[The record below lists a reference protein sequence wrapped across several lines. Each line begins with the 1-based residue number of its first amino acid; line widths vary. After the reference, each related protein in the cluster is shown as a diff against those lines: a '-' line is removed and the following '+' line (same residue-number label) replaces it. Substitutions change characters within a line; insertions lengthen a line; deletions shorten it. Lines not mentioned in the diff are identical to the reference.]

1 VAWLTEAE
9 LKTLEK
15 KAGFIGVIHREGY
28 EETRIE
34 VQRLIDEYR
43 QLRKE
48 LENES
53 SSRDLSSR
61 KED

>member
-43 QLRKE
+43 ILKKE
-48 LENES
+48 KEEKKNEIQ
-53 SSRDLSSR
+53 
-61 KED
+61 